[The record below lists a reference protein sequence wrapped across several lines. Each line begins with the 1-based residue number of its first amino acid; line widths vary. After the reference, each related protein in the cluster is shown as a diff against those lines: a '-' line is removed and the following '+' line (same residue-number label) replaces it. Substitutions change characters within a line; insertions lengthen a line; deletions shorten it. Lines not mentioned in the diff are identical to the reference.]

1 MHLNAYSLCRKLWC
15 VTLVCVGVPLL
26 STSVLAQQYTNVVNT
41 KFAAVGNG
49 PQSAIIIDVP
59 AGGGRAAT
67 ANLVTS
73 RMRALDLARDAAV
86 SREIAALRSKHA
98 LPVRDQVPVVDT
110 VLMRTGGRLPTPTP
124 ASVSRA
130 VPSGNNITF
139 VVNTTGSYAFTA
151 TDAAAL
157 SSAVNT
163 ILYPALVNVLGS
175 PLWNGQVTILNKDD
189 NPTKVSGIIG
199 VTVVVNT
206 NGSIDIDLPTFS
218 ADQDKYLGLLQAMAQ
233 TFYGS
238 EMMGFDSFNTGFA
251 RAAAVI
257 AAQNLQG
264 RFPTTQTVDPAADF
278 YYTPYYDLLNQQP
291 LGNSTFFPPTKMAQP
306 ISGQFG
312 GMLIPRLQMASTAW
326 IKCYIENSQFFINFN
341 NAYYDAWQ
349 LDHTVANDEGRL
361 SALAAAAVGGT
372 VEGQP
377 FNQWFQQQYIFD
389 TSVTPGAKTY
399 AFVSPTLASSTQP
412 QDGAAV
418 VLLYYSTTATGD
430 EIDQSAVSNPVFYDY
445 TYLNRLTLP
454 GADTSIQIPSGEGY
468 TAPIFSNIGVNP
480 EMRVTMDFPVN
491 GVYTRVPYPANA
503 STTSTFTPNEFFGV
517 TVGSD
522 TGNLSATFSG
532 GNGTAVSTSVKQGA
546 FGAVGGA
553 SIPDNFTKVTI
564 TYQPVDSA
572 GVANGAPV
580 TFVRNV
586 FQRKANSTTGLSNVS
601 SIFVLNVQGT
611 PVTLSHTFLSGPQLI
626 SMPLQPFNP
635 DLAQVFGVP
644 AAQTLLAQWN
654 QALNSANGDNYVL
667 YPSLPLYQPGYALW
681 SNFPNA
687 LNGGSGQNG
696 VPITGT
702 RTDNQTLITI
712 GLQYGWNMIGDPFN
726 SGVTL
731 LSNGTT
737 GTNGG
742 VVFQYQGGAAL
753 TLADAVNA
761 GYVSAGVF
769 GYNGDPNVAS
779 YVDITQTQAAG
790 SPFTQNFLMPWQGY
804 FILVNV
810 TEGLTMTYINP
821 SPNTRAVHLPFKFA
835 SATHRSAGF
844 VGPSGWTLPIMLQD
858 MNGSQQVANL
868 GESTRGSTYFN
879 AGVDT
884 PAPPAFSS
892 TPGLS
897 ITFQHPEWQQPT
909 RGISQSFVT
918 DIRHLGTQSNWNLL
932 VTVPHSGETYRLAWP
947 AINSLP
953 HGQMLVL
960 TDLSTNTRVV
970 MNSTSS
976 YSFTTSTGET
986 ARRFQVSAA
995 ASGPQV
1001 PLIVGLRANINLGPG
1016 GRGVADATIAFSSTG
1031 VGTASVSILGP
1042 NGQTVRHLVQGRAV
1056 TAGAN
1061 SYVWDLRNDHGIGLP
1076 TGTYLAQVTLTDP
1089 NGRLTR
1095 AIAPVTVIR

>member
-1 MHLNAYSLCRKLWC
+1 MHLNRYSLCRNLWY
-15 VTLVCVGVPLL
+15 VVVVSAAIPLL
-26 STSVLAQQYTNVVNT
+26 SNSALSQQYTNVINS

-49 PQSAIIIDVP
+49 PQSAVIIDVP
-59 AGGGRAAT
+59 TGDSRSVT
-67 ANLVTS
+67 ANLIST
-73 RMRALDLARDAAV
+73 RIRALDLARNAAV
-86 SREIAALRSKHA
+86 SREVAALRAKHA
-98 LPVRDQVPVVDT
+98 LALRNQIPVVDT
-110 VLMRTGGRLPTPTP
+110 VLMRANGKLPVLP
-124 ASVSRA
+124 ATAASRA
-130 VPSGNNITF
+130 VPTGNTLTF
-139 VVNTTGSYAFTA
+139 VLNTTGNYAFAA

-163 ILYPALVNVLGS
+163 ILYPALVNVLGT

-199 VTVVVNT
+199 VTVVVNS

-233 TFYGS
+233 TFYGP
-238 EMMGFDSFNTGFA
+238 ELMGFDAFNTGFA

-312 GMLIPRLQMASTAW
+312 GMLIPRLQMASSAW
-326 IKCYIENSQFFINFN
+326 IKCYVENSQFFVNFN

-349 LDHTVANDEGRL
+349 LDHTIANDEGRL
-361 SALAAAAVGGT
+361 SALAATAVGGS

-377 FNQWFQQQYIFD
+377 FAQWFQQQYIFD
-389 TSVTPGAKTY
+389 TSVTPGSKTY
-399 AFVSPTLASSTQP
+399 AFVSPTLATASAP

-454 GADTSIQIPSGEGY
+454 GADTSIQIPTGEGY
-468 TAPIFSNIGVNP
+468 TAPIFSNIGTNP
-480 EMRVTMDFPVN
+480 EMRVTMDFPVA

-503 STTSTFTPNEFFGV
+503 STTTSFTPNEFFGV

-522 TGNLSATFSG
+522 TGNLSASFSG
-532 GNGTAVSTSVKQGA
+532 GNGSSVTTPVKQGA
-546 FGAVGGA
+546 FGAVGGL
-553 SIPDNFTKVTI
+553 SIPNNFTKVTF
-564 TYQPVDSA
+564 TYQPIDSA
-572 GVANGAPV
+572 GNPNGAPV

-586 FQRKANSTTGLSNVS
+586 FQRKANANSGLSNVS
-601 SIFVLNVQGT
+601 SIFVLNVQGS
-611 PVTLSHTFLSGPQLI
+611 PVTLSHTFLAGPQLI
-626 SMPLQPFNP
+626 SMPLQPYNP
-635 DLAQVFGVP
+635 DLAQVFGVS
-644 AAQTLLAQWN
+644 AAQALLAQWN
-654 QALNSANGDNYVL
+654 QALNSSNGDNYVL
-667 YPSLPLYQPGYALW
+667 YPQMPLYQPGYAIW
-681 SNFPNA
+681 SNFSNA
-687 LNGGSGQNG
+687 LNGGAGQNG
-696 VPITGT
+696 IPITGT
-702 RTDNQTLITI
+702 RTDNQTLISV

-726 SGVTL
+726 VGLTL

-742 VVFQYQGGAAL
+742 VIFQYQGGAAL
-753 TLADAVNA
+753 TLADAVTA

-804 FILVNV
+804 FLLVNV
-810 TEGLTMTYINP
+810 TEGLTMTYVNP
-821 SPNTRAVHLPFKFA
+821 SPNTRAVRLPFKFA
-835 SATHRSAGF
+835 SSNSRAAGTIAA
-844 VGPSGWTLPIMLQD
+844 SGWTLPVTLAD
-858 MNGSQQVANL
+858 MNGSAQVAQL

-879 AGVDT
+879 PGVDT
-884 PAPPAFSS
+884 PAPPAFTS

-897 ITFQHPEWQQPT
+897 LTFQHPDWQQLT

-918 DIRHLGTQSNWNLL
+918 DVRHLGTQSNWNIL
-932 VTVPHSGETYRLAWP
+932 VTVPHSGQTYRLSWP
-947 AINSLP
+947 SVNNVP
-953 HGQMLVL
+953 RGQMLVL

-970 MNSTSS
+970 MNSTSG
-976 YSFTTSTGET
+976 YTFTTASGET
-986 ARRFQVSAA
+986 TRRFQVSAA
-995 ASGPQV
+995 ATGPQV
-1001 PLIVGLRANINLGPG
+1001 PLIVGLRVDTNFGPG
-1016 GRGVADATIAFSSTG
+1016 GRSAADATIAFSSTG
-1031 VGTASVSILGP
+1031 VGTAAVTIRGP
-1042 NGQTVRHLVQGRAV
+1042 NGQTGRHLVQ
-1056 TAGAN
+1056 
-1061 SYVWDLRNDHGIGLP
+1061 
-1076 TGTYLAQVTLTDP
+1076 
-1089 NGRLTR
+1089 
-1095 AIAPVTVIR
+1095 